1 MNWAYVGQ
9 LESGSTSA
17 MRLEALVEHSGAKPK
32 IIIDI
37 SQELR
42 SDFIVWRWL
51 AWRFKT
57 GPTVRRIGKRIL
69 RELGDDELDMCW
81 FDKASFIPLEAIVF
95 ARKRVKKMVHY
106 TPDPA
111 IVFHKSRDFVQAIPH
126 FDFLITTKSYEKRLY
141 EQLKSKKGVVILTQ
155 QGIDDTVHKNY
166 VQFRQKHKAVSFI
179 GHAEPNRMQVV
190 DRLLKSG
197 IPVHLAGRGWKS
209 FAAIRKKRFAGL
221 LCYAGEGLYGEE
233 YGQFL
238 SSCVI
243 SLGFLS
249 RLVPDRI
256 TTRTFEIP
264 ACGSLLVT
272 ERTDEIESVFS
283 EDEVLYSDYGDS
295 LVDVIKQKMAD
306 LEEVEDRI
314 VKAMTKVHAHYTWRR
329 LMGELVGEVQ
339 K

>member
-17 MRLEALVEHSGAKPK
+17 MRLDALVEQIGAKPK

-95 ARKRVKKMVHY
+95 ARKRVNNMIHY

-126 FDFLITTKSYEKRLY
+126 FDFLNHEILRKPLY
-141 EQLKSKKGVVILTQ
+141 EQLKSKEVVILTQ
-155 QGIDDTVHKNY
+155 QRIVDTLHPCAI
-166 VQFRQKHKAVSFI
+166 QAKHKA
-179 GHAEPNRMQVV
+179 
-190 DRLLKSG
+190 
-197 IPVHLAGRGWKS
+197 
-209 FAAIRKKRFAGL
+209 
-221 LCYAGEGLYGEE
+221 
-233 YGQFL
+233 
-238 SSCVI
+238 
-243 SLGFLS
+243 
-249 RLVPDRI
+249 
-256 TTRTFEIP
+256 
-264 ACGSLLVT
+264 
-272 ERTDEIESVFS
+272 
-283 EDEVLYSDYGDS
+283 
-295 LVDVIKQKMAD
+295 
-306 LEEVEDRI
+306 
-314 VKAMTKVHAHYTWRR
+314 
-329 LMGELVGEVQ
+329 
-339 K
+339 